1 MVWPY
6 GVKCNSAWL
15 GLSYMLNLEKFKP
28 SPYCV
33 CSKRIRQSEIKNFY
47 SHNSWRLSWTHK
59 LITTKWC
66 ASSPS

>member
-1 MVWPY
+1 MVRSY

-33 CSKRIRQSEIKNFY
+33 FFKMHTAK
-47 SHNSWRLSWTHK
+47 
-59 LITTKWC
+59 
-66 ASSPS
+66 

>member
-15 GLSYMLNLEKFKP
+15 GLSYMLNLEKFKL

-33 CSKRIRQSEIKNFY
+33 FFKMHTAK
-47 SHNSWRLSWTHK
+47 
-59 LITTKWC
+59 
-66 ASSPS
+66 

>member
-15 GLSYMLNLEKFKP
+15 GLSYMLNLEKFKL

-33 CSKRIRQSEIKNFY
+33 FSKCIRQSEIKNFIPIIHGD
-47 SHNSWRLSWTHK
+47 SHGHTNL
-59 LITTKWC
+59 
-66 ASSPS
+66 